1 MAQLNQS
8 FDASQVDPTPMFD
21 VLPAGDYL
29 AMIVDSEMK
38 ATKAGTGE
46 YLNLTLQVLDGPFK
60 DRVVFDRLNLVNA
73 NAKAVEIAQ
82 RQLSQICHAVNVMR
96 VNDSAELH
104 DKPLVATV
112 KIRKRPE
119 YADSNEIAG
128 YKPANGVV
136 PPASPAPTVRA
147 AAPAPA
153 APAAAGRP
161 AAAATKGAT
170 NGARPPWAK

>member
-8 FDASQVDPTPMFD
+8 FDASQVDPTPTFEL
-21 VLPAGDYL
+21 LPAGDYL
-29 AMIVDSEMK
+29 VMIVDSEMK

-82 RQLSQICHAVNVMR
+82 RQLSQICHAVNVLR

-128 YKPANGVV
+128 YKPANGVA
-136 PPASPAPTVRA
+136 PPAPTVST

-153 APAAAGRP
+153 A
-161 AAAATKGAT
+161 AAAASRPTPAATKAPT